1 MFSFLTHYH
10 LKLLANLTVVGA
22 IGITQLHRIARKVK
36 KGMLS
41 QVMAKLLLF
50 FDNGK
55 VLSTHNVTV
64 VK

>member
-1 MFSFLTHYH
+1 M
-10 LKLLANLTVVGA
+10 ANLTVVGA
-22 IGITQLHRIARKVK
+22 IGIIVLHRIARKVK

-41 QVMAKLLLF
+41 QVMTKLLLF
-50 FDNGK
+50 FDIGK